1 MIDPAGIIRN
11 RGFVAAEILRNDE
24 VTRRRT
30 DGMGEAF
37 MLGTSRGTLSL

>member
-30 DGMGEAF
+30 DGMWKDF
-37 MLGTSRGTLSL
+37 VLGASRGTF

>member
-24 VTRRRT
+24 VTRRRK
-30 DGMGEAF
+30 DGIGEAF
-37 MLGTSRGTLSL
+37 VQGTSRRTL

>member
-11 RGFVAAEILRNDE
+11 RGSVAAEILRNDE

-30 DGMGEAF
+30 DDMGKDF
-37 MLGTSRGTLSL
+37 VLGASRGTL

>member
-24 VTRRRT
+24 VTRRRR
-30 DGMGEAF
+30 DGMGKDF
-37 MLGTSRGTLSL
+37 VLGASRGTL